1 MRCRLPPKVRA
12 HIPRDGV
19 PGFSPMQVFGHPF
32 LVAESMLRFAQRRAL
47 IGRATVSVA
56 RVARFAPAG
65 VPSGATVLSLRAQST
80 SSGDKR
86 EITEA
91 VAAWR
96 KAPTAP
102 LRFPV
107 GAPVRCLVEGGVWA
121 TGPPGPGA
129 DRPAGSGSGPL
140 AEYRDSQVISRLL

>member
-1 MRCRLPPKVRA
+1 
-12 HIPRDGV
+12 
-19 PGFSPMQVFGHPF
+19 
-32 LVAESMLRFAQRRAL
+32 MLRFAQRPSAL
-47 IGRATVSVA
+47 IGRAAVSVA

-65 VPSGATVLSLRAQST
+65 VPSGATVLSLRVQST

-121 TGPPGPGA
+121 TGRVVKHDHREAGGA
-129 DRPAGSGSGPL
+129 IQPYQVMID
-140 AEYRDSQVISRLL
+140 AEHVRGGQT

>member
-1 MRCRLPPKVRA
+1 MAFRIFLPCKSLGTLSSWP
-12 HIPRDGV
+12 
-19 PGFSPMQVFGHPF
+19 
-32 LVAESMLRFAQRRAL
+32 SMLRFAQRRAL

-56 RVARFAPAG
+56 RVARIAPAG

-80 SSGDKR
+80 SSGDKG

-121 TGPPGPGA
+121 TGRVVKHDHREAGGA
-129 DRPAGSGSGPL
+129 IQPYQVMID
-140 AEYRDSQVISRLL
+140 AEHVRGGQT

>member
-1 MRCRLPPKVRA
+1 MAFRVFLPCKSL
-12 HIPRDGV
+12 GTL
-19 PGFSPMQVFGHPF
+19 S
-32 LVAESMLRFAQRRAL
+32 SMLRFAQRRAL

-121 TGPPGPGA
+121 TGRVVKHDHREAGGA
-129 DRPAGSGSGPL
+129 IQPYQVMID
-140 AEYRDSQVISRLL
+140 AEHVRGGQT

>member
-1 MRCRLPPKVRA
+1 
-12 HIPRDGV
+12 
-19 PGFSPMQVFGHPF
+19 MQVFGHPGR
-32 LVAESMLRFAQRRAL
+32 SMLRVAQRRAL

-65 VPSGATVLSLRAQST
+65 VPSVVSLRAHST
-80 SSGDKR
+80 SSGDKG

-121 TGPPGPGA
+121 TGRVVKHDHREAGGA
-129 DRPAGSGSGPL
+129 IQPYQVMID
-140 AEYRDSQVISRLL
+140 AEHVRGGQT

>member
-1 MRCRLPPKVRA
+1 M
-12 HIPRDGV
+12 
-19 PGFSPMQVFGHPF
+19 
-32 LVAESMLRFAQRRAL
+32 
-47 IGRATVSVA
+47 RATVSVA
-56 RVARFAPAG
+56 RMARFAPAG

-121 TGPPGPGA
+121 TGRVVKHDHREAGGA
-129 DRPAGSGSGPL
+129 IQPYQVMIDAGHVRRADL
-140 AEYRDSQVISRLL
+140 TRTRT

>member
-1 MRCRLPPKVRA
+1 MWCRPPPKVRA
-12 HIPRDGV
+12 KMAFR
-19 PGFSPMQVFGHPF
+19 VFLPCKSLGTLSSWP
-32 LVAESMLRFAQRRAL
+32 MLRFAQRRAL

-121 TGPPGPGA
+121 TGRVVKHDHREAGGA
-129 DRPAGSGSGPL
+129 IQPYQVMID
-140 AEYRDSQVISRLL
+140 AEHVRGGQT